1 MWKRK
6 ISIKEQYGTLEH
18 FLKGDEPCHYI
29 GQRYIEGTNFYARR
43 EWRGVKD
50 TAFAFSRWLITW
62 VKMGGLVMRDPVRM
76 VKAFW
81 KYRWLSAYLVS
92 PSMIDKWIEGDRGE
106 ALRADLYALD
116 CMISDSTDT
125 LWKSLRADRRLG
137 ETKWS
142 DVTVAFDYTL
152 PKHII
157 FGFPGYYAIN
167 MQQHAAFML
176 PLMRKQL
183 GCYYVDQA
191 VACGIPGDMCTLPL
205 VEVGVAVENEYPD
218 IGNCWLTTNNPCDA
232 NMMDNTAMWRALSN
246 DGKKA
251 VHPFTTPLMYDDPT
265 TKELGVHEVYSAIEF
280 LEQQFGVPFNWD
292 AFIEHIEDTNEF
304 NRGSLNRWDIYAKS
318 DNGAL
323 NSVVQ
328 GLFRIYFYQQGGTK
342 YFKKANKKINRV
354 FEKCVRKNIHPF
366 PLARHR
372 ALAWSCGSTYY
383 AHGVQWL
390 YNCWGIMTV
399 INMDSLTG
407 HNIVDTTDRDTMMS
421 DIADWHARTPMRTH
435 TVGGNRHL
443 MQMWE
448 TAEKFNCDTI
458 IMYDDIGCKGMA
470 GAQGLLEE
478 EFHKHR
484 DRFNIIWMP
493 HSLMDCRIVPT
504 NEARKTVNQY
514 MQSVMHEEPIDPTLV
529 DFDDEMGW

>member
-1 MWKRK
+1 MAYNPKTGKGLGR
-6 ISIKEQYGTLEH
+6 YYDAEH
-18 FLKGDEPCHYI
+18 RAF
-29 GQRYIEGTNFYARR
+29 RAR
-43 EWRGVKD
+43 EWRGFKD
-50 TAFAFSRWLITW
+50 TFYDFFRWLYLYGFMA
-62 VKMGGLVMRDPVRM
+62 VKLGCHPILM
-76 VKAFW
+76 VKSMLR
-81 KYRWLSAYLVS
+81 YRWMVSYLTAGHMVDRHTMGLRGKELHYAHNQFFS
-92 PSMIDKWIEGDRGE
+92 VLHNSVIGVRDIIVRDKNLRPNSKRAAKLRENTVMFDEMTPHLIMMGFPTVKWIDIAMFAIG
-106 ALRADLYALD
+106 
-116 CMISDSTDT
+116 
-125 LWKSLRADRRLG
+125 
-137 ETKWS
+137 
-142 DVTVAFDYTL
+142 L
-152 PKHII
+152 PSE
-157 FGFPGYYAIN
+157 
-167 MQQHAAFML
+167 
-176 PLMRKQL
+176 
-183 GCYYVDQA
+183 VDQNASMFYIDAMEHLGLPADVCPEPASECGCA
-191 VACGIPGDMCTLPL
+191 VVDDYPR
-205 VEVGVAVENEYPD
+205 VGKCYFT
-218 IGNCWLTTNNPCDA
+218 GTMPCDGA
-232 NMMDNTAMWRALSN
+232 ISQTNILTR
-246 DGKKA
+246 
-251 VHPFTTPLMYDDPT
+251 HF
-265 TKELGVHEVYSAIEF
+265 KELPSFQITPPQRVNEPEVQTYAVKNLKKGIEF

-292 AFIEHIEDTNEF
+292 TFIEHIEDTNEF

-407 HNIVDTTDRDTMMS
+407 HNIVDTTDRETMMS